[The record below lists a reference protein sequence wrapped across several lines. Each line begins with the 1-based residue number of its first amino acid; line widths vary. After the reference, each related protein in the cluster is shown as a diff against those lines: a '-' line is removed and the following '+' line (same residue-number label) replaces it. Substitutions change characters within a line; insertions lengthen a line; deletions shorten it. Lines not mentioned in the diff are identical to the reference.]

1 MPSPSSFLMV
11 VLVWLFR
18 AWAFRRWAYM
28 ILLAVLSSSL
38 STFFRSEIHHDLTKA
53 AVAVCSWQTVSSGFF
68 FRPSLPH
75 PRQEQVA
82 HRRDDQVAFQ
92 PQVAAPLVLIQADLA
107 LVVLET
113 PLHTPAREGHQQ
125 QDPHR
130 RPRRRVAHE
139 ELHLLGVQDIA
150 GHHQVEPLPGQ
161 PVGVPRCEHDVLT
174 FPHHGALLAVL

>member
-38 STFFRSEIHHDLTKA
+38 SICSGSEIHHDRTKA
-53 AVAVCSWQTVSSGFF
+53 DVAVCSWQTVSSGSF

-92 PQVAAPLVLIQADLA
+92 PQIAAPLVLVQADLA
-107 LVVLET
+107 LVVLEA
-113 PLHTPAREGHQQ
+113 PFHAPAREGHQQ
-125 QDPHR
+125 QDLHR
-130 RPRRRVAHE
+130 RRRR
-139 ELHLLGVQDIA
+139 
-150 GHHQVEPLPGQ
+150 
-161 PVGVPRCEHDVLT
+161 
-174 FPHHGALLAVL
+174 